1 MSNTTIYK
9 WRVYCNNEASYQYQW
24 SDYGITQC
32 PNNNSHTLNG
42 TCTATDSAKAV
53 TITNV
58 QNPYYYNNKSI
69 LADTSSGNIQIKLLK
84 ARKQKDKIIIIK
96 KIASGNTLSIIPF
109 SGDNIAGSTNNYNIT
124 SLNTVLILKS
134 DGTTNWN
141 SIGDIYF
148 KPDNI
153 GNFSNSNSKGDMLID
168 NGYEMSRL
176 DLGNDN
182 DVLTVDNTTSLGVTW
197 KSFNSFIPS
206 ILFSTSFDRTTTQA
220 FNNIAATSD
229 STICLVPIASN
240 PPVPTQLTVVAC
252 MNSAG
257 ATGTII
263 LKENSTLKTLATIIV
278 NSGVITPTRYTQS
291 VINTNQNLFILT
303 GKTST
308 SSGSRTLNVYSM
320 ILS

>member
-42 TCTATDSAKAV
+42 TCTATDSARAV
-53 TITNV
+53 TITNN

-69 LADTSSGNIQIKLLK
+69 LANTSSGSIQIKLLK
-84 ARKQKDKIIIIK
+84 AVRQKDKIVIIK

-141 SIGDIYF
+141 NIGDIYF

-153 GNFSNSNSKGDMLID
+153 GNFNPSNNKGDMLID

-182 DVLTVDNTTSLGVTW
+182 EVLTVDNSSSLGITWRPMTSFVT
-197 KSFNSFIPS
+197 N
-206 ILFSTSFDRTTTQA
+206 ILFSTSFDRTSTQA
-220 FNNIAATSD
+220 YTNVTTTTD
-229 STICLVPIASN
+229 STICLIPISSN
-240 PPVPTQLTVVAC
+240 PPVPYQLTVVAC
-252 MNSAG
+252 MNSSG

-263 LKENSTLKTLATIIV
+263 LKENSTLNTLATIVV
-278 NSGVITPTRYTQS
+278 NSNIIAPTRYTK
-291 VINTNQNLFILT
+291 VISNTSQTLFILT
-303 GKTST
+303 AKTT
-308 SSGSRTLNVYSM
+308 SASKSINVYSV

>member
-42 TCTATDSAKAV
+42 TCTATDSARAI
-53 TITNV
+53 TITNN

-69 LADTSSGNIQIKLLK
+69 LANTSSGSIQIKLLK
-84 ARKQKDKIIIIK
+84 AVRQKDKIVIIK

-124 SLNTVLILKS
+124 TLNTVLILKS
-134 DGTTNWN
+134 DGTTNWHN
-141 SIGDIYF
+141 IGDIYF

-153 GNFSNSNSKGDMLID
+153 GNFNISNNKGDMLID

-182 DVLTVDNTTSLGVTW
+182 EVLTVDNSSSLGVTW
-197 KSFNSFIPS
+197 KSYSSFIPS
-206 ILFSTSFDRTTTQA
+206 ILFSTSFDRTSTQA
-220 FNNIAATSD
+220 YTNVTATSD
-229 STICLVPIASN
+229 STICLIPITSN
-240 PPVPTQLTVVAC
+240 PPVPRQLTIVAC
-252 MNSAG
+252 MNSSG

-263 LKENSTLKTLATIIV
+263 LKENSTLKILATIIV
-278 NSGVITPTRYTQS
+278 NSGITTPTRYTQS
-291 VINTNQNLFILT
+291 VTSTSQTLFILT
-303 GKTST
+303 AKTT
-308 SSGSRTLNVYSM
+308 SATRSINVYSA